1 MAATPPT
8 PPMTSIPSEDIELS
22 QEERITLA
30 QACWN
35 EATAANQNPSITK
48 IARQHGIPKST
59 LTDRINGRKAA
70 SVRNQ
75 HFQRL
80 SPEEEAAICGWI
92 LRLQAWGWPPR
103 VEQVRSIAA
112 ELLVKKGND
121 KPVGINWPQK
131 FLKRHPQIKTAYIP
145 PLDKERAMAQDP
157 AILAGW
163 FNLFQSLK
171 EEHGIEIED
180 IYNMDEKGFM
190 QGVIAKLR
198 VMISKY
204 EKKAHMTQC
213 GNREWV
219 SLIECISMD
228 GRVLKPWIIF
238 KGKVQQKAWFEVLK
252 EGHIA
257 VSENG
262 WTDNELGLAWIRKC
276 FDPETKI
283 CQKGEYRMLLIDGH
297 ASHIATQVIDYCVSQ
312 KIILLCLPA
321 HTTHLL
327 QPLDVGV
334 FAPLATAYKAHVQR
348 ITRLGTSYSIDKT
361 DFLELYQ
368 LARHEAITPLNIRK
382 SWTATG
388 LLPFSPALVLQH
400 FPPVKELQQSQQYN
414 IVIRPTTP
422 SEATVTYIDSD
433 KGLEVV
439 LTPANTS
446 QVQQLIRQAI
456 EGPSGQILQKV
467 GKAAIRAMAE
477 STIEDVTNQ
486 ELLELN
492 RRKKQK
498 ASRIGGNYGT
508 ARVMNQEI
516 VDERRE
522 NQQAKIW
529 QKEVNSLLRLGP
541 ELFTS
546 KPPSTRKRAV
556 VTSAQQTKLWNRE
569 VNDLLR
575 LGSELF
581 TSASITASSS
591 QKKKQ
596 LIVKL
601 RVRQL
606 KQKQK
611 QLIVKLRVR
620 QLEQKREQ
628 EQRNNGI
635 STNDQSER
643 GMRTRRAPKR
653 SY

>member
-8 PPMTSIPSEDIELS
+8 PPTPPMTFIPSEDIELS
-22 QEERITLA
+22 QEKRITLA
-30 QACWN
+30 HARWN
-35 EATAANQNPSITK
+35 EASAANENTSQAK
-48 IARQHGIPKST
+48 IARQYGIPTST
-59 LTDRINGRKAA
+59 LWDRINGRKTAA
-70 SVRNQ
+70 ARNQ
-75 HFQRL
+75 QFQRL
-80 SPEEEAAICGWI
+80 SPEEEEAICGWI

-103 VEQVRSIAA
+103 VEQVRSIAQ
-112 ELLVKKGND
+112 EVLVKKGDD

-131 FLKRHPQIKTAYIP
+131 FLKRHSEIKTAYVP
-145 PLDKERAMAQDP
+145 PLDKERAMAQDHE
-157 AILAGW
+157 ILAGW

-180 IYNMDEKGFM
+180 IYNMNEKGFM

-238 KGKVQQKAWFEVLK
+238 KGKVQQKAWYEVLK

-262 WTDNELGLAWIRKC
+262 WTDNELGLAWIRQC
-276 FDPETKI
+276 FDSETKI

-297 ASHIATQVIDYCVSQ
+297 ASHITTQVIDYCVNQ

-348 ITRLGTSYSIDKT
+348 ITRLGASYSIDKT
-361 DFLELYQ
+361 DFLEIYQ
-368 LARHEAITPLNIRK
+368 QARHEAITPLNIRK

-400 FPPVKELQQSQQYN
+400 FPPKELDQPQQYN

-422 SEATVTYIDSD
+422 AEATVTYIDSD

-446 QVQQLIRQAI
+446 QVQQLVRQAI
-456 EGPSGQILQKV
+456 EGPTSSQILQKV

-477 STIEDVTNQ
+477 STIQNVTNQ

-546 KPPSTRKRAV
+546 KPLPIRKRAV
-556 VTSAQQTKLWNRE
+556 VTSAQQTKMWNKE

-575 LGSELF
+575 LGPELF
-581 TSASITASSS
+581 TSESMTASFG

-596 LIVKL
+596 LIIKL
-601 RVRQL
+601 RVRW
-606 KQKQK
+606 
-611 QLIVKLRVR
+611 
-620 QLEQKREQ
+620 LEQEQEQKQ
-628 EQRNNGI
+628 EQRNNVV
-635 STNDQSER
+635 STTGQLGR
-643 GMRTRRAPKR
+643 GMRIRRAPKR

>member
-1 MAATPPT
+1 M
-8 PPMTSIPSEDIELS
+8 
-22 QEERITLA
+22 
-30 QACWN
+30 
-35 EATAANQNPSITK
+35 
-48 IARQHGIPKST
+48 
-59 LTDRINGRKAA
+59 
-70 SVRNQ
+70 
-75 HFQRL
+75 
-80 SPEEEAAICGWI
+80 
-92 LRLQAWGWPPR
+92 
-103 VEQVRSIAA
+103 EQVRSIAG
-112 ELLVKKGND
+112 ELLIKKGDD
-121 KPVGINWPQK
+121 KPVGVNWPQK
-131 FLKRHPQIKTAYIP
+131 FLKRHSDIKTVYIP
-145 PLDKERAMAQDP
+145 PLDKERAMAQDHD
-157 AILAGW
+157 ILAGW

-171 EEHGIEIED
+171 KEHGIEIED

-190 QGVIAKLR
+190 QGVVAKLR

-204 EKKAHMTQC
+204 EKAHMTQC

-228 GRVLKPWIIF
+228 GKVLKPWIIF
-238 KGKVQQKAWFEVLK
+238 KGKLQQKIWYEVLK

-257 VSENG
+257 LSENG
-262 WTDNELGLAWIRKC
+262 WTDNELGLAWIQKC
-276 FDPETKI
+276 FDPETKV

-297 ASHIATQVIDYCVSQ
+297 ASHITTKVIDYCISQ
-312 KIILLCLPA
+312 KIVLLCLSA

-348 ITRLGTSYSIDKT
+348 VTRLGGSYSIDKT

-368 LARHEAITPLNIRK
+368 QAWHEAITPPNIK
-382 SWTATG
+382 KTWTATG

-400 FPPVKELQQSQQYN
+400 FPPVKELEQSQQYK
-414 IVIRPTTP
+414 IFIRSTTP

-446 QVQQLIRQAI
+446 QVQKLIRQAI
-456 EGPSGQILQKV
+456 KGTTSSQVLQKV

-477 STIEDVTNQ
+477 STIQDVTNQ

-498 ASRIGGNYGT
+498 INRIGGNYGT
-508 ARVMNQEI
+508 ARVMNQQI

-522 NQQAKIW
+522 NQQAKVW

-546 KPPSTRKRAV
+546 KSPSIRKRAV

-569 VNDLLR
+569 VKDLLR
-575 LGSELF
+575 LDPELF
-581 TSASITASSS
+581 TSESMTASSR
-591 QKKKQ
+591 QKKKKQ
-596 LIVKL
+596 LIVRL
-601 RVRQL
+601 QIRQL
-606 KQKQK
+606 EQKQKQK
-611 QLIVKLRVR
+611 Q
-620 QLEQKREQ
+620 EQ
-628 EQRNNGI
+628 ERNNVI
-635 STNDQSER
+635 SITGQLGR
-643 GMRTRRAPKR
+643 GMRIRRAPKR

>member
-1 MAATPPT
+1 M
-8 PPMTSIPSEDIELS
+8 
-22 QEERITLA
+22 
-30 QACWN
+30 
-35 EATAANQNPSITK
+35 
-48 IARQHGIPKST
+48 
-59 LTDRINGRKAA
+59 
-70 SVRNQ
+70 
-75 HFQRL
+75 
-80 SPEEEAAICGWI
+80 
-92 LRLQAWGWPPR
+92 
-103 VEQVRSIAA
+103 EQVRSIAG
-112 ELLVKKGND
+112 ELLIKKGDD
-121 KPVGINWPQK
+121 KPVGVNWPQK
-131 FLKRHPQIKTAYIP
+131 FLKRHPQIKTVYVP
-145 PLDKERAMAQDP
+145 PLDKERAMAQDHD
-157 AILAGW
+157 ILAGW

-171 EEHGIEIED
+171 KEHGIEIED

-198 VMISKY
+198 VMIFKY

-238 KGKVQQKAWFEVLK
+238 KGKLQQKAWYEMLK

-257 VSENG
+257 LSENG
-262 WTDNELGLAWIRKC
+262 WTDNELSLAWIQKC

-283 CQKGEYRMLLIDGH
+283 GQKGEYRMLLIDGH
-297 ASHIATQVIDYCVSQ
+297 ASHITTQVIDYCVSQ

-334 FAPLATAYKAHVQR
+334 FAPLATAYKTHVQR
-348 ITRLGTSYSIDKT
+348 VTRLGGSYSIDKT

-368 LARHEAITPLNIRK
+368 LARHEAITPLNIRNA
-382 SWTATG
+382 WTATG

-400 FPPVKELQQSQQYN
+400 FPPVKELEQSQQYN

-456 EGPSGQILQKV
+456 EGPTSGQILQKV

-477 STIEDVTNQ
+477 STIQDITNL

-498 ASRIGGNYGT
+498 INRIGGNYGT
-508 ARVMNQEI
+508 ARVMNQDI

-522 NQQAKIW
+522 NQRTKVW

-541 ELFTS
+541 ELFSSTS

-569 VNDLLR
+569 VNNLLR
-575 LGSELF
+575 LGPELF
-581 TSASITASSS
+581 ASKPPLTIKKRAVEASMTASSR
-591 QKKKQ
+591 QKKKKQ
-596 LIVKL
+596 LIF
-601 RVRQL
+601 
-606 KQKQK
+606 
-611 QLIVKLRVR
+611 KLRVR
-620 QLEQKREQ
+620 QLEQKQEQ
-628 EQRNNGI
+628 EQKQRNNVI
-635 STNDQSER
+635 STTGQSGR
-643 GMRTRRAPKR
+643 GMRIRRAPKR